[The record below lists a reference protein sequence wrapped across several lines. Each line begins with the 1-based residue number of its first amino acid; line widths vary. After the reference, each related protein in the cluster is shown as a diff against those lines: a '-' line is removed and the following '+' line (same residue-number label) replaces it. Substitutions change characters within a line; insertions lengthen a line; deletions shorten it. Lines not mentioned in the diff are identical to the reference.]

1 MGGSGY
7 LRFGDQFLDVTSKA
21 RSIKEIQS
29 REWTSLKLKMF
40 ALEDDVKRIKRQAL
54 VWEKVFATHIF
65 DKGLVSE
72 KIERALRLNS
82 KKANN
87 PTRK

>member
-1 MGGSGY
+1 
-7 LRFGDQFLDVTSKA
+7 
-21 RSIKEIQS
+21 
-29 REWTSLKLKMF
+29 MF